1 MIWNDFQKIKDLAE
15 KLFFT
20 RSLSI
25 INEDQDELAVFKKNI
40 SGTKAKF
47 VLVLINRC
55 TVNKFKSLA
64 YLEILSNIDTK

>member
-55 TVNKFKSLA
+55 TVNKFIILA
-64 YLEILSNIDTK
+64 Y

>member
-1 MIWNDFQKIKDLAE
+1 MIWNDFQKIKDLTE

-55 TVNKFKSLA
+55 TVNKFISLA
-64 YLEILSNIDTK
+64 Y

>member
-1 MIWNDFQKIKDLAE
+1 MILNDFQKIKDLAD

-25 INEDQDELAVFKKNI
+25 IKEDQDELAVFKKNI

-55 TVNKFKSLA
+55 TVNRFIILA
-64 YLEILSNIDTK
+64 D